1 MELVAYFEPIAEGKV
16 ATFTVV
22 DTVGHPL
29 SAATVRVEGETLAT
43 DAAGVAVT
51 TAKLPS
57 GDYTYSVE
65 LAGYQSAEGQL
76 KVSSLSAAVRV
87 VLQPAKRY
95 TVTFTV
101 NAEGGRLPGVAITIS
116 GNKITTNAEGMA
128 TVELPNGAYPYA
140 ASKFGYSSVHGSLT
154 VADGTVEVPITLTKQ
169 NPNTVEST
177 LLTAVVASPNPCHD
191 MLRLQNITA
200 LRTLRMVNT
209 LGQVVRSQ
217 AHNGGDELLL
227 PVDDLPAGVYLLHLT
242 DTQGGVLT
250 LRVVKQ

>member
-1 MELVAYFEPIAEGKV
+1 MELVAYFEPAEEGWL

-29 SAATVRVEGETLAT
+29 SAATVRVAGETLAT

-51 TAKLPS
+51 TTKLPS

-76 KVSSLSAAVRV
+76 KVSSLSAAVKV

-101 NAEGGRLPGVAITIS
+101 NAEGVRLPEVAITINGEKLNS
-116 GNKITTNAEGMA
+116 NAEGVA
-128 TVELPNGAYPYA
+128 TVELPNGTYPYT
-140 ASKFGYSSVHGSLT
+140 ASKVGYSKVHGSLT

-169 NPNTVEST
+169 NPNVVESS
-177 LLTAVVASPNPCHD
+177 LLTAVVSSPNPCHD
-191 MLRLQNITA
+191 MIRLQNITA

-227 PVDDLPAGVYLLHLT
+227 PVGDLPAGVYLLHLT